1 MNEVQKFNLRQA
13 GDWLA
18 GEIEVRVP
26 KKWLAIGSMALVML
40 MLFAID

>member
-1 MNEVQKFNLRQA
+1 MNEVPKFNLREA

-26 KKWLAIGSMALVML
+26 KKWLAIGGAAL
-40 MLFAID
+40 AILILVALD